1 MSHQKTIFI
10 VLALLLLLLLASCQE
25 AEPVEVT
32 RIVNVEVPGPPV
44 EVTRIVEVQVPAE
57 APAVEEPTETT
68 AVALINVPFQAQ
80 WAASP
85 HANAE
90 STAFR
95 YWDTADPAE
104 IPTRCAKCHST
115 TGYLDF
121 LGADGSAAGVV
132 DAPAPLGTV
141 VSCEACHNDVTVDK
155 TSVLFPSGIEIM
167 NLGAEARCMECHQG
181 RSSKLTVDA
190 SIENAGLTPE
200 DLDVVSADLGFT
212 NIHYYAAAATQY
224 GKLAMGGYEYNGK
237 SYDARFEH
245 VAPYET
251 CTDCHDSHTLELK
264 LGECSTCHE
273 GLNTQDDLLN
283 VRSLG
288 SLVDYD
294 GDGNISEGIYY
305 EIEGMRAPLF
315 AAIQAYAKQVGELP
329 ILYTSAR
336 HPYFFGDPNE
346 NNTLDEGEV
355 AYNAWT
361 PRLAKAAY
369 NYQVSLKDP
378 GRYAHGGKYI
388 IQLLY
393 DSLEDLNQ
401 VLDEPI
407 DMSKMRR
414 IDHGHFAGSET
425 AFRYWDST
433 GIVPTDCAKCHT
445 AAGLPFF
452 LTNNVNIAQ
461 PSSNGLNCAS
471 CHDNV
476 TTFSRYIVEQ
486 VTFPSGARL
495 TTGDLD
501 SNMCLNC
508 HQGRESTVSVNRLIG
523 DLGPDDTSGSLRFL
537 NIHYFSAASTVF
549 GTEAKGVYEYSG
561 KTYFGRYVHVER
573 FDTCTECHDSHAL
586 EVEVNACGICHE
598 GVSTATDLRNIRF
611 NEEGVYVDWD
621 GDGDIEEGI
630 SGEIATLTEKLYVA
644 LQAYAAATEGVDN
657 IIYDKSS
664 FPYFFI
670 DTNADGVGTPDEVNF
685 GNRYVT
691 WTPRLLRAAYNY
703 QYALK
708 DPGAYAHNPPY
719 IIQVLYD
726 SLEDIGA
733 DMTGL
738 SRPVTPTE

>member
-1 MSHQKTIFI
+1 MCRKKTILI
-10 VLALLLLLLLASCQE
+10 LLVLLLLLLAACAE

-32 RIVNVEVPGPPV
+32 RLVEVQVTVPV
-44 EVTRIVEVQVPAE
+44 EVTRIVTVEVPAATPVPPPEEPAE
-57 APAVEEPTETT
+57 AVVMLA
-68 AVALINVPFQAQ
+68 NVPFQEK

-85 HANAE
+85 HADAT
-90 STAFR
+90 SLAFT
-95 YWDTADPAE
+95 YWNTADPAE
-104 IPTRCAKCHST
+104 VPARCAKCHSAA
-115 TGYLDF
+115 GYLDY

-132 DAPAPLGTV
+132 DAAAPLGSV
-141 VSCEACHNDVTVDK
+141 ISCEVCHNDVTVDK
-155 TSVLFPSGIEIM
+155 TSVVFPSGVEIM
-167 NLGAEARCMECHQG
+167 NLGGEARCMECHQG

-190 SIENAGLTPE
+190 SIENAGLAPE
-200 DLDVVSADLGFT
+200 DLDTVSPDLGFT

-224 GKLAMGGYEYNGK
+224 GKLAMGGYEYDGK

-251 CTDCHDSHTLELK
+251 CTDCHDSHSLELK
-264 LGECSTCHE
+264 LDKCSTCHE
-273 GLNTQDDLLN
+273 GLRSEDDLVN

-294 GDGNISEGIYY
+294 GDGNMTEGIYY
-305 EIEGMRAPLF
+305 EIEGMREPLF
-315 AAIQAYAKQVGELP
+315 AAIQAYAKQVSNLP

-346 NNTLDEGEV
+346 NGSLDEGEV

-401 VLDEPI
+401 VLETPI

-425 AFRYWDST
+425 AFRYWDSA
-433 GIVPTDCAKCHT
+433 GVVPTDCAKCHT
-445 AAGLPFF
+445 AVGLPFF
-452 LTNNVNIAQ
+452 LVNNVNIAQ
-461 PSSNGLNCAS
+461 PPSNGLNCAS

-476 TTFSRYIVEQ
+476 TTFSRYVVEE

-501 SNMCLNC
+501 SNLCLNC
-508 HQGRESTVSVNRLIG
+508 HQGRESTVSVNSLIG
-523 DLGPDDTSGSLRFL
+523 DLGADDVSGSLRFL
-537 NIHYFSAASTVF
+537 NIHYFAAASTVF
-549 GTEAKGVYEYSG
+549 GTEAKGVYEYAS
-561 KTYFGRYVHVER
+561 KTYVGRYVHVER

-586 EVEVNACGICHE
+586 EVEVDSCAFCHE
-598 GVSTATDLRNIRF
+598 GVTTAADLRNIRF
-611 NEEGVYVDWD
+611 NEEKVYVDWD
-621 GDGDIEEGI
+621 GDGDITEGI
-630 SGEIATLTEKLYVA
+630 YYEIATLREKLYEA
-644 LQAYAAATEGVDN
+644 LQTYAANTEGVDS
-657 IIYDKSS
+657 IIYSS
-664 FPYFFI
+664 AAFPYFFK
-670 DTNADGVGTPDEVNF
+670 DTNGDGIGTPDEVNF
-685 GNRYVT
+685 GNRYT
-691 WTPRLLRAAYNY
+691 SWTPRLLRAAYNY

-708 DPGAYAHNPPY
+708 DPGGYAHNPLY

-726 SLEDIGA
+726 ALEDLGA
-733 DMTGL
+733 DMTGM
-738 SRPVTPTE
+738 SRPEVPTE